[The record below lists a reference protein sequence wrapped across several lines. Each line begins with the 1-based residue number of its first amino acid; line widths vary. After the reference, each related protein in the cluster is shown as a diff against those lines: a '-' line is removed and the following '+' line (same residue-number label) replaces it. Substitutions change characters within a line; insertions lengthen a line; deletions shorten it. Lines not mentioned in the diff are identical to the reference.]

1 MKAELESTRDEWR
14 QQCEEEI
21 EKRLEEK
28 EAEMEEKV
36 KEKNVKEVEK
46 KVKEAEEKVKALWA
60 ADLTKLRQSFQV
72 N

>member
-28 EAEMEEKV
+28 EVEVEKRLEEKEAEM
-36 KEKNVKEVEK
+36 EK